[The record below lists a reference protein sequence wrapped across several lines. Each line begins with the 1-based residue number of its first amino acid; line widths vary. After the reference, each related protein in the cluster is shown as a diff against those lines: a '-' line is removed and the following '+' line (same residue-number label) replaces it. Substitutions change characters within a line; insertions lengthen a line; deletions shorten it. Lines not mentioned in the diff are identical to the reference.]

1 MNDPSDA
8 PAGRPASGEA
18 EARNRTLDL
27 VVLPPAQN
35 QIMRMVLRKSELTEP
50 QLWEL
55 IEALPEGERLSHDD
69 FDTALTALCT
79 QQLLTRNGDGPDATY
94 KASLQRMAA
103 RPKAARIWGALEA
116 ATNASTPPPVASSE
130 PTDRRARVAR
140 FWDLMGKT
148 DEGSQPPE
156 RTDDKNG

>member
-1 MNDPSDA
+1 MSDPSNP
-8 PAGRPASGEA
+8 PAGQPAGDS

-35 QIMRMVLRKSELTEP
+35 QIMRMVLRKSELTGP
-50 QLWEL
+50 QIWEL

-69 FDTALTALCT
+69 FDTALTTLCA

-103 RPKAARIWGALEA
+103 RPK
-116 ATNASTPPPVASSE
+116 T
-130 PTDRRARVAR
+130 
-140 FWDLMGKT
+140 
-148 DEGSQPPE
+148 
-156 RTDDKNG
+156 